1 MACLSALVDTKAN
14 CVGCHRVWIILSSCC
29 PTTTLGSGWVRSPE
43 DDERKWWM
51 WRLLWVVLAYLI
63 KNKNSLLPCIH
74 CKNYSN
80 VHFKSQ
86 NYSCVLDSHTC
97 LGDRISCCRK
107 ISGDKSKIKAVI
119 LMEIIKTTESRSQI
133 YTGIFLSLSLWQW
146 KKLHQQYSLSN
157 RQGVLSNRQGILSM

>member
-1 MACLSALVDTKAN
+1 MIFFVVVWWIMVCGKWRYWRFQISNHTSKLLKLVCKGEKFRQTD
-14 CVGCHRVWIILSSCC
+14 CISSLECHNL
-29 PTTTLGSGWVRSPE
+29 
-43 DDERKWWM
+43 
-51 WRLLWVVLAYLI
+51 
-63 KNKNSLLPCIH
+63 H

-146 KKLHQQYSLSN
+146 KKITSTVFS
-157 RQGVLSNRQGILSM
+157 V

>member
-1 MACLSALVDTKAN
+1 MFCQAQVWEAKLFASNLCEFLLIVYVRK
-14 CVGCHRVWIILSSCC
+14 GCRYEVLIG
-29 PTTTLGSGWVRSPE
+29 GSGLDHYFSRPE
-43 DDERKWWM
+43 WITWASHLKIADKKIVISD
-51 WRLLWVVLAYLI
+51 L
-63 KNKNSLLPCIH
+63 H

-146 KKLHQQYSLSN
+146 KKITSTVFS
-157 RQGVLSNRQGILSM
+157 V

>member
-1 MACLSALVDTKAN
+1 MSIFD
-14 CVGCHRVWIILSSCC
+14 VGRQIWSKM
-29 PTTTLGSGWVRSPE
+29 TTLSYIQAIQMIFSARMVLSHIPIDNMIAGGFFMTLKWV
-43 DDERKWWM
+43 
-51 WRLLWVVLAYLI
+51 
-63 KNKNSLLPCIH
+63 H

-133 YTGIFLSLSLWQW
+133 YTGIFLSLSL
-146 KKLHQQYSLSN
+146 
-157 RQGVLSNRQGILSM
+157 

>member
-1 MACLSALVDTKAN
+1 M
-14 CVGCHRVWIILSSCC
+14 
-29 PTTTLGSGWVRSPE
+29 
-43 DDERKWWM
+43 
-51 WRLLWVVLAYLI
+51 
-63 KNKNSLLPCIH
+63 H

-80 VHFKSQ
+80 VHIKSQ

-146 KKLHQQYSLSN
+146 KKNYINSILCLIDREYCLIDREYCQCNLFSLSKWQGKKYAGVN
-157 RQGVLSNRQGILSM
+157 LTPKLCCFNFSIKTTAFIFDLLQEIFLQQKFLYPKQGWLSRRQE

>member
-1 MACLSALVDTKAN
+1 MKSFVVALVTPDRGQLKEIAK
-14 CVGCHRVWIILSSCC
+14 V
-29 PTTTLGSGWVRSPE
+29 
-43 DDERKWWM
+43 
-51 WRLLWVVLAYLI
+51 
-63 KNKNSLLPCIH
+63 LLPIDIYILH

-133 YTGIFLSLSLWQW
+133 YTGIFLSLSL
-146 KKLHQQYSLSN
+146 
-157 RQGVLSNRQGILSM
+157 